1 MVAPSVFFACCLEK
15 MVVFFMT
22 YMPSFYVFF
31 FGWLDYTFNIFP
43 LSQSIV
49 CFLFGEDFLLLLC
62 LMLLEWNAMLVD
74 YHSYT
79 IFTRLFFKT
88 QQQTRR
94 NKSLA
99 SPSQVEWQRVVKTFT
114 YTLMGLN
121 LKPFWGPKVPERGY
135 TTKPSPLRSFC

>member
-1 MVAPSVFFACCLEK
+1 
-15 MVVFFMT
+15 
-22 YMPSFYVFF
+22 
-31 FGWLDYTFNIFP
+31 
-43 LSQSIV
+43 
-49 CFLFGEDFLLLLC
+49 
-62 LMLLEWNAMLVD
+62 MLVD

-121 LKPFWGPKVPERGY
+121 LKPF
-135 TTKPSPLRSFC
+135 